1 MLDTAKRISTVLVIR
16 GLLALV
22 FGVLILALPDEA
34 KWKSILLL
42 FGVFAIVDGTFGVAA
57 ALAGNQ
63 AFEDWWLILLSGILS
78 ILIGIFTFFHP
89 LMMGAVLVLY
99 IGFRAI
105 LMGTLEMA
113 FAVRLRKVIQGE
125 WLFILS
131 GTISVLFGLVMIM
144 FPIKGE
150 TLEGVLVVAWL
161 VGIYAIAAGAMLLVL
176 AGQIREWVRRIE
188 EKRTGAAP

>member
-16 GLLALV
+16 GLLALL

-42 FGVFAIVDGTFGVAA
+42 FGVFAIVDGTFGVVA

-113 FAVRLRKVIQGE
+113 FAVRLRKVIRGE

-131 GTISVLFGLVMIM
+131 GAISVLFGLVMIM

-150 TLEGVLVVAWL
+150 TLEGILVVAWL
-161 VGIYAIAAGAMLLVL
+161 IGIYAIAGGAMLLVL

-188 EKRTGAAP
+188 EKRTGTAA